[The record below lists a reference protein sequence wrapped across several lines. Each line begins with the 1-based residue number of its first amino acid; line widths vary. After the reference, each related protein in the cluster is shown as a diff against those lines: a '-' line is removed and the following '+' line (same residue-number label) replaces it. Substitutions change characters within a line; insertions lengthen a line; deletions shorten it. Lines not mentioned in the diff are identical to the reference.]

1 MFLSALK
8 PMLTL
13 CEEAIALAKEGR
25 VQSAR
30 AKFDRVRML
39 QSLLT
44 RAKNHNAG
52 GILTELKSQNLSLQ
66 ETQEQI
72 QIAQSLNEKIDFLKE
87 WIETSRFSFTDEELM
102 SSAEGA
108 QLFLDHALPLSW
120 DFNHDIAFVG
130 GRQPFLLAAQLAAR
144 GQRKVVVLLASAGD
158 ASPDALAML
167 DGYSETTD
175 FFLVLNPEEFTAD
188 HFAQLKAP
196 YPPTCTLFGF
206 EASAWDKKRFEEIS
220 YGYASAHI
228 ERSSVARHAKRIVL
242 NWLANLPTIRE
253 CQSISAMRGCLA
265 GRDCLVV
272 SPGPSLD
279 DDIPALKRMASKFFI
294 MASFRSAAT
303 LLSNDVIPDVVVW
316 ADPGDFSELI
326 PNDDRL
332 DQVPL
337 IINEACHPKVI
348 GVAVKTF
355 SRLLVLPEPRLSPCS
370 LSTLLHE
377 EDATS
382 FSGLSVATMTAVV
395 AHFFGAGSI
404 TLLGQDLSIGD
415 KPYADNAGEA
425 QLSEERERRLL
436 PCEAIGG
443 GLVNTLPDYMSFIE
457 EFRLIAA
464 HLKDE
469 VTLINST
476 SSGAY
481 ISGWDHIGLSHH
493 PVSSA
498 ESSGNRTNGG
508 EPWIPEDSPTPDH
521 TMFVTGLKSI
531 AEGIACSQ
539 QQSASAAKLCE
550 ELIES
555 DDRNVTALETLEGGL
570 SNSLDSEGYL
580 LKYFISATSMAFASA
595 SASATTLSE
604 NLRISSDYY
613 QAIES
618 HGKGLQARLSNLSDL
633 FMQQAAPCQFCGG
646 EMVFSKPLW
655 NPLLIELHCL
665 SCKAGS
671 HWRMAVE
678 KNSVQVQRTPFDGSA
693 NQNVLSGSHQIT
705 VTVDTVESADSFVCL
720 GFPLGDQRV
729 SAEGAIDIS
738 LLAKANGELDV
749 AACVRQF
756 YDAPG
761 SPRRSADVAI
771 KFCLSRFWDRYE
783 IPMSIPAPPPNH
795 SGSPYEATYGFL
807 TLWLDAGS
815 DHKDRTHNLGH
826 QSGIF
831 EFADIQIDGEAF
843 DARVL

>member
-13 CEEAIALAKEGR
+13 CEEAIALAKEGN
-25 VQSAR
+25 VHGAR

-44 RAKNHNAG
+44 RAKKHNAG
-52 GILTELKSQNLSLQ
+52 GILADLKSHNLSLR

-72 QIAQSLNEKIDFLKE
+72 QIAQSLNEKIDFVKE
-87 WIETSRFSFTDEELM
+87 WIETSRFSFTDDVLL

-144 GQRKVVVLLASAGD
+144 GQRKVVVLLESAGD
-158 ASPDALAML
+158 ASPDNLATL
-167 DGYSETTD
+167 DGDAETTD

-206 EASAWDKKRFEEIS
+206 EASAWDNKRFEEIS
-220 YGYASAHI
+220 HGYASAHI

-242 NWLANLPTIRE
+242 NWLLNLPTIRE
-253 CQSISAMRGCLA
+253 CQSISAMRGCLD

-303 LLSNDVIPDVVVW
+303 LLRNDVIPDVVVW
-316 ADPGDFSELI
+316 ADPGEFSELI
-326 PNDDRL
+326 PCDDRL
-332 DQVPL
+332 QSVPL
-337 IINEACHPKVI
+337 MINEACHPKVL
-348 GVAVKTF
+348 AAATKTF
-355 SRLLVLPEPRLSPCS
+355 SSVLVIPEPRLSPCA

-382 FSGLSVATMTAVV
+382 FSGLSVATITTVV

-404 TLLGQDLSIGD
+404 TLLGQDLSIGN
-415 KPYADNAGEA
+415 KPYANNAGEA

-443 GLVNTLPDYMSFIE
+443 GLVNTSPDYMSFIE

-481 ISGWDHIGLSHH
+481 ISGWDHISLSQH
-493 PVSSA
+493 PLSDT

-508 EPWIPEDSPTPDH
+508 DPWVPEDSPTLTH
-521 TMFVTGLKSI
+521 TMFVTGLKSV
-531 AEGIACSQ
+531 AEGIARSQ
-539 QQSASAAKLCE
+539 QQSAMAAKSCG

-555 DDRNVTALETLEGGL
+555 DERDVTALETLEGGL
-570 SNSLDSEGYL
+570 SKSLDIDGYL
-580 LKYFISATSMAFASA
+580 LKYFISATSMAFAGA

-613 QAIES
+613 RAIETQ
-618 HGKGLQARLSNLSDL
+618 GEELGARLRTLSDL
-633 FMQQAAPCQFCGG
+633 FIKQAAPCQFCGG
-646 EMVFSKPLW
+646 EMVFSRPLW
-655 NPLLIELHCL
+655 NPFLTELHCL
-665 SCKAGS
+665 LCKVGS
-671 HWRMAVE
+671 HWMMGG
-678 KNSVQVQRTPFDGSA
+678 KNNSVRVQRTPFDGSA
-693 NQNVLSGSHQIT
+693 SQYVLSGSQQIT
-705 VTVDTVESADSFVCL
+705 VTFDTVESADSCVIL
-720 GFPLGDQRV
+720 GFPIGDQR
-729 SAEGAIDIS
+729 ALPGGAIDIS
-738 LLAKANGELDV
+738 LLAKANSELDV
-749 AACVRQF
+749 AACLRQF

-771 KFCLSRFWDRYE
+771 KFRLSRFWDRYE
-783 IPMSIPAPPPNH
+783 IPLSVPAVPPNP
-795 SGSPYEATYGFL
+795 SGSAYEATYGLL
-807 TLWLDAGS
+807 TLWLDAGPE
-815 DHKDRTHNLGH
+815 HKDRTHDLGH

-831 EFADIQIDGEAF
+831 EFADIQIYGEAF

>member
-8 PMLTL
+8 PMLAL
-13 CEEAIALAKEGR
+13 CEEAIALAKEGN
-25 VQSAR
+25 VHGAR
-30 AKFDRVRML
+30 AKFDRVRVL

-52 GILTELKSQNLSLQ
+52 GILTDLKSRNLSLR

-72 QIAQSLNEKIDFLKE
+72 QLAQSLNEKIDFIKE
-87 WIETSRFSFTDEELM
+87 WIETSRFSFTDDVLL

-108 QLFLDHALPLSW
+108 QLFLDYALPLSW

-144 GQRKVVVLLASAGD
+144 GQRKVVVLIGSAGD
-158 ASPDALAML
+158 ASPDNLATL

-175 FFLVLNPEEFTAD
+175 FFLVLNPEDFTAD

-206 EASAWDKKRFEEIS
+206 DASAWDNKRFEEIS

-253 CQSISAMRGCLA
+253 SQSISAMRGCLD
-265 GRDCLVV
+265 GKDCLVV

-303 LLSNDVIPDVVVW
+303 LLRNDVIPDVVVW
-316 ADPGDFSELI
+316 ADPGEFSELI
-326 PNDDRL
+326 PGDDRL
-332 DQVPL
+332 QSVPL
-337 IINEACHPKVI
+337 MINEACHPKVLV
-348 GVAVKTF
+348 VAIKTF
-355 SRLLVLPEPRLSPCS
+355 SSVLVIPEPRLSPCA

-382 FSGLSVATMTAVV
+382 YTGLSVATITTVV

-415 KPYADNAGEA
+415 KPYANNAGEA
-425 QLSEERERRLL
+425 QLSEKRERRLL

-443 GLVNTLPDYMSFIE
+443 GSVNTLPDYMSFIE

-464 HLKDE
+464 HLRED

-481 ISGWDHIGLSHH
+481 ISGWDHIGLSQH
-493 PVSSA
+493 PVWNT
-498 ESSGNRTNGG
+498 EPSGNRTSGD
-508 EPWIPEDSPTPDH
+508 PWIPEDLPTP
-521 TMFVTGLKSI
+521 TNTRFVTGIKSV

-539 QQSASAAKLCE
+539 QQSALAAKLCE

-555 DDRNVTALETLEGGL
+555 GEHDVTALETLEGGL
-570 SNSLDSEGYL
+570 NKSLDSDGYL

-613 QAIES
+613 KAIES
-618 HGKGLQARLSNLSDL
+618 QGKELQARLRNLSDL
-633 FMQQAAPCQFCGG
+633 FIKQAAPCQFCGNA
-646 EMVFSKPLW
+646 MVFSKPPRNLF
-655 NPLLIELHCL
+655 LIELRCP
-665 SCKAGS
+665 SCKVGS
-671 HWRMAVE
+671 HWRIAAE
-678 KNSVQVQRTPFDGSA
+678 KSEVRLQRTLFDGSV
-693 NQNVLSGSHQIT
+693 NQYVLSGSHRIT
-705 VTVDTVESADSFVCL
+705 VTLNTVGSADSFVRL
-720 GFPLGDQRV
+720 EFPLGDQRAQTKGV
-729 SAEGAIDIS
+729 IDIS
-738 LLAKANGELDV
+738 LLAKANAELDV
-749 AACVRQF
+749 AACITQL

-761 SPRRSADVAI
+761 SPRRSADVAV
-771 KFCLSRFWDRYE
+771 KFRLSRFWDRYE
-783 IPMSIPAPPPNH
+783 IPLFIPPPPPNH
-795 SGSPYEATYGFL
+795 SGSPYEATYGL
-807 TLWLDAGS
+807 LQLWLDAGP
-815 DHKDRTHNLGH
+815 DFEDRTHNLGH
-826 QSGIF
+826 QSGTF

-843 DARVL
+843 DVRVL

>member
-1 MFLSALK
+1 MFLSALN

-13 CEEAIALAKEGR
+13 CDEAIALAKEGN
-25 VQSAR
+25 VHGAR

-52 GILTELKSQNLSLQ
+52 GILTDLESHNLSLR

-72 QIAQSLNEKIDFLKE
+72 QIAQSLNEKIDFVKE
-87 WIETSRFSFTDEELM
+87 WIETSRFSFTDDVLL

-144 GQRKVVVLLASAGD
+144 GQRKVVVLLESAGD
-158 ASPDALAML
+158 ASPDNLATL
-167 DGYSETTD
+167 DGDSETTD

-188 HFAQLKAP
+188 HFTQLKAP

-206 EASAWDKKRFEEIS
+206 EVSAWDNKRFEEIS

-242 NWLANLPTIRE
+242 NWLANLPTILE
-253 CQSISAMRGCLA
+253 SQSISAMRGCLD

-303 LLSNDVIPDVVVW
+303 LLRNDVIPDVVVW

-326 PNDDRL
+326 PGDDRL
-332 DQVPL
+332 QSVPL
-337 IINEACHPKVI
+337 MINEACHPKVL
-348 GVAVKTF
+348 GVAIKTF
-355 SRLLVLPEPRLSPCS
+355 SSVLVIPEPRLSPCA

-377 EDATS
+377 EDASSYT
-382 FSGLSVATMTAVV
+382 GLSVATITTVV

-404 TLLGQDLSIGD
+404 TLLGQDLSIRN
-415 KPYADNAGEA
+415 KPYANNAGKA
-425 QLSEERERRLL
+425 QLSEEQKRRLIT
-436 PCEAIGG
+436 CEAIGG
-443 GLVNTLPDYMSFIE
+443 GLVNTLPDYLAFIE

-481 ISGWDHIGLSHH
+481 ILGWQHIGLSQH
-493 PVSSA
+493 PVSDT
-498 ESSGNRTNGG
+498 ESSGNRANGG
-508 EPWIPEDSPTPDH
+508 DPWVPEDSPTLTH
-521 TMFVTGLKSI
+521 TMFVTGLESV
-531 AEGIACSQ
+531 AEGIAHSQ
-539 QQSASAAKLCE
+539 QQSALAVRACE
-550 ELIES
+550 ALIGSEE
-555 DDRNVTALETLEGGL
+555 RNVTELERIEGGL
-570 SNSLDSEGYL
+570 SKSLDNDGYL
-580 LKYFISATSMAFASA
+580 LKYFISATSMAFSSA

-613 QAIES
+613 KAIES
-618 HGKGLQARLSNLSDL
+618 QGKELQARLCKLSDL
-633 FMQQAAPCQFCGG
+633 FIKQAAPCQFCGG

-655 NPLLIELHCL
+655 NPAFTELHCL
-665 SCKAGS
+665 SCKEGS
-671 HWRMAVE
+671 HW
-678 KNSVQVQRTPFDGSA
+678 SVYAAKSSVRVQRTPFDA
-693 NQNVLSGSHQIT
+693 PFEQHLLSPNHQIT
-705 VTVDTVESADSFVCL
+705 VAVDTFESADSFVFL
-720 GFPLGDQRV
+720 RFPIGDQR
-729 SAEGAIDIS
+729 ALHEGAISIS
-738 LLAKANGELDV
+738 LIAKANAELDF
-749 AACVRQF
+749 AAGLRQF

-761 SPRRSADVAI
+761 SPRTWADVAT
-771 KFCLSRFWDRYE
+771 KFRLSRSWDRYE
-783 IPMSIPAPPPNH
+783 IPLSIPAAPPDRA
-795 SGSPYEATYGFL
+795 GGAYKAAFAFFLIWLEAGPE
-807 TLWLDAGS
+807 
-815 DHKDRTHNLGH
+815 HKDRTHNLGH